1 MARIY
6 RGWIHGERKDE
17 VVLVDLGIKVG
28 EWDENLK
35 AWTPCDVTGEGL
47 EKLDRLW
54 GRFIWGLEVVEDG
67 K

>member
-6 RGWIHGERKDE
+6 RGWIHGDRKDE
-17 VVLVDLGIKVG
+17 DILRELGVKVG
-28 EWDENLK
+28 PWDEELK
-35 AWTPCDVTGEGL
+35 AWTPCDVTGDAL

-54 GRFIWGLEVVEDG
+54 GRFIWGLEVAEDV